1 MIQTII
7 SAILLIILGGLYL
20 QQRRKVETVQKQL
33 QDAEQDFEKQR
44 SAIRIDAKKR
54 SGAVQWGLAIEN
66 FAPFLDTFP
75 LRPEDVTFLGKPI
88 DYVGYKKTD
97 SPTECSVHFI
107 EVKSGKSQLLKHQR
121 NIKKA
126 IQEGRV
132 HWHEIRVK
140 SNKKVDS

>member
-1 MIQTII
+1 MIYTIVI
-7 SAILLIILGGLYL
+7 LCLLIGAVFVANTY
-20 QQRRKVETVQKQL
+20 RKQVNLLTFQIKEMQ
-33 QDAEQDFEKQR
+33 ERFEEEK
-44 SAIRIDAKKR
+44 IKVITDTKKR

-88 DYVGYKKTD
+88 DYVGYQKTT

-107 EVKSGKSQLLKHQR
+107 EVKSGNSQLLKHQR

-132 HWHEIRVK
+132 HWHEIRVGT
-140 SNKKVDS
+140 NKKVEN

>member
-1 MIQTII
+1 MIYI
-7 SAILLIILGGLYL
+7 SIFLLVALGGVIYYFKKRINLL
-20 QQRRKVETVQKQL
+20 KSE
-33 QDAEQDFEKQR
+33 FEKER
-44 SAIRIDAKKR
+44 AEIRRDAKKR

-88 DYVGYKKTD
+88 DYVGYQNTN
-97 SPTECSVHFI
+97 SPTECSIHFI
-107 EVKSGKSQLLKHQR
+107 EVKSGNSQLLKHQR

-126 IQEGRV
+126 VQEGRV
-132 HWHEIRVK
+132 HWPEIRVR